1 MVIFTVYEFYLIF
14 TRREPLIGIKTSV
27 NNFVNDPLASPRA
40 FSPSERGFDIAFQVM

>member
-14 TRREPLIGIKTSV
+14 SRREPLIGIKSSV
-27 NNFVNDPLASPRA
+27 NSFVNDPIAAPKA